1 MTPTNHAGAEFK
13 TLKLERDG
21 PIARLTLTRPELLN
35 RIDIPAHG
43 ELIRAFR
50 MIAFMHDIRV
60 VIWSAEG
67 KHFSAGGDLQEVYI
81 QNQDAAVRALMFQ
94 EARDIIFSLLDIQV
108 PVIVALHGDT
118 FGLGATLILL
128 CDVIVA
134 VRTAKFGDPHVR
146 IGLVAGDGGAIGWP
160 ASAGMIRAKRH
171 LLTGKPVTGA
181 AALAMGLVSDL
192 VETPEECRATALQIA
207 EEIAALPPIAVQGT
221 KRSLNTVLRRQAI
234 DTLETSLLYEQQ
246 CLVSRDMLEA
256 VEAFKEKRQGKY
268 EGR

>member
-1 MTPTNHAGAEFK
+1 MTDQSETEFK

-21 PIARLTLTRPELLN
+21 HIARLTLTRPDLLN
-35 RIDIPAHG
+35 RIDIPSHG

-50 MIAFMHDIRV
+50 QIAFMQDIRV
-60 VIWSAEG
+60 VIWSAQG
-67 KHFSAGGDLQEVYI
+67 KHFSAGGDLNEVYI
-81 QNQDAAVRALMFQ
+81 QNKDTTARARMFQ
-94 EARDIIFSLLDIQV
+94 EARDIIFSLIDIQV

-128 CDVIVA
+128 CDIIVA
-134 VRTAKFGDPHVR
+134 TRKAKFGDPHVR

-171 LLTGKPVTGA
+171 LLTGKPVTGEEG
-181 AALAMGLVSDL
+181 LAMGLVSDL
-192 VETPEECRATALQIA
+192 VETPEQCWEEAEKIA
-207 EEIAALPPIAVQGT
+207 QEIVSLPPIAVQGT
-221 KRSLNTVLRRQAI
+221 KRSLNTLLRRQAI

-256 VEAFKEKRQGKY
+256 VQAFKERRQGKY
-268 EGR
+268 EGH

>member
-1 MTPTNHAGAEFK
+1 MTQPISDFK
-13 TLKLERDG
+13 TLKLERHG

-50 MIAFMHDIRV
+50 SIAFMHDIRV
-60 VIWSAEG
+60 VIWRAEG

-81 QNQDAAVRALMFQ
+81 QNRDASARASMFQ
-94 EARDIIFSLLDIQV
+94 EARDIIYSLLDIPV

-128 CDVIVA
+128 CDIIVA
-134 VRTAKFGDPHVR
+134 TRKAKFGDPHVR

-171 LLTGKPVTGA
+171 LLTGKPVTGEDGF
-181 AALAMGLVSDL
+181 AMGLVSDL
-192 VETPEECRATALQIA
+192 VDTPEQCLEEAEKIA
-207 EEIAALPPIAVQGT
+207 EEIIALPPIAVQGT
-221 KRSLNTVLRRQAI
+221 KRSLNTILRRQAI

-256 VEAFKEKRQGKY
+256 VEAFKERREGNY